1 MLTRAFSCNCAN
13 YFIYKQLK
21 WHKLNFLKIFHVKR
35 IVKDLHPSH
44 IIKTLKASFKA
55 VFSGD
60 ANNEQFIE
68 VFITILFFAL
78 LIVSFFVLK
87 R

>member
-1 MLTRAFSCNCAN
+1 M
-13 YFIYKQLK
+13 
-21 WHKLNFLKIFHVKR
+21 
-35 IVKDLHPSH
+35 VKDLHPKQ
-44 IIKTLKASFKA
+44 IIETLKASFRA

-60 ANNEQFIE
+60 ATNEQFIE